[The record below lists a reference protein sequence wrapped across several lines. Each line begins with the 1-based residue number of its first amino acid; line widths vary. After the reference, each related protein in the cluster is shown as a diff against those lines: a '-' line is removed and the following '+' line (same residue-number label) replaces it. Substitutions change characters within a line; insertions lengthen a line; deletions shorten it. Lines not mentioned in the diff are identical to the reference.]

1 MIVATTGYQ
10 AMRLSDQSLSDYT
23 TKTMKPILH
32 ITTKTLWNMAQGL
45 GRYSAP
51 SLASEGFIH
60 CSTPSQVVATAER
73 FYAGQHGLI
82 LLVIDSERIQP
93 EVKYEAGTDKPD
105 ESFPHIHGTLNLDA
119 VTRVLDFEPDAAG
132 HWTLPPL

>member
-1 MIVATTGYQ
+1 MF
-10 AMRLSDQSLSDYT
+10 
-23 TKTMKPILH
+23 H
-32 ITTKTLWNMAQGL
+32 ITSKSAWQSAQQAGE
-45 GRYSAP
+45 YSAP

-73 FYAGQHGLI
+73 FYAGQRGLI
-82 LLVIDSERIQP
+82 LLVIDPARLRF

-105 ESFPHIHGTLNLDA
+105 ELFPHVYGTINLDA

-132 HWTLPPL
+132 RWTLPAL